1 MRMNAMSHD
10 ESDGGDKV
18 GSNARKPWTWREWL
32 LWGAVMVV
40 CALLAVALLL
50 PASRSSPQAARY
62 ARCRNNLQR
71 ITQAMLRY
79 GEIHGSLPP
88 PFTRGP
94 DGTPLHSWRTLILPY
109 LGEEKLFSAI
119 DLSKP
124 WDDPAN
130 ARARRSMPDVYACPS
145 SQAPAGRTTYMV
157 VVAPESCFPAEGQ
170 VALED
175 LAEAAPETLLVGDF
189 SWRYAVDWMAPQD
202 TDMESWL
209 GVGQEDVTNH
219 GGDFFSLGALDGR
232 TRGID
237 LESLDAERRR
247 AWITTT
253 DEDDRADQP

>member
-1 MRMNAMSHD
+1 MNAMSHD
-10 ESDGGDKV
+10 ESDDGDKV

-62 ARCRNNLQR
+62 ARCRNNIQR

-79 GEIHGSLPP
+79 GQIHGSLPP
-88 PFTRGP
+88 AFTRGP

-253 DEDDRADQP
+253 DEDDRAEQP

>member
-1 MRMNAMSHD
+1 MNAASHD
-10 ESDGGDKV
+10 ENDGVDKV
-18 GSNARKPWTWREWL
+18 GSSARKPWTWQDRL
-32 LWGAVMVV
+32 LWGAVMAV
-40 CALLAVALLL
+40 CALLAVGLLL
-50 PASRSSPQAARY
+50 PATRSSPQAARY

-94 DGTPLHSWRTLILPY
+94 DGTPLHSWRTVILPH
-109 LGEEKLFSAI
+109 LGEEKFFSAI

-130 ARARRSMPDVYACPS
+130 ARARRSMPEVYACPS
-145 SQAPAGRTTYMV
+145 SQASAGRTTYMV
-157 VVAPESCFPAEGQ
+157 VVAPESCFRADGP

-189 SWRYAVDWMAPQD
+189 SWRRAVDWMAPQD
-202 TDMESWL
+202 IDMESWL
-209 GVGQEDVTNH
+209 GVGKEDVTNH
-219 GGDFFSLGALDGR
+219 GGVFFSLGALDGR

>member
-1 MRMNAMSHD
+1 MGAMSHD
-10 ESDGGDKV
+10 EADSVASSD
-18 GSNARKPWTWREWL
+18 RKPWTWRDRL
-32 LWGAVMVV
+32 LWGAVVVV
-40 CALLAVALLL
+40 CALLAVGLAL
-50 PASRSSPQAARY
+50 PASRYAPQAARY

-79 GEIHGSLPP
+79 GQIHGSLPP

-130 ARARRSMPDVYACPS
+130 ARARRSMPEVYACPS

-157 VVAPESCFPAEGQ
+157 VVAPESCFPADGP
-170 VALED
+170 VTLED
-175 LAEAAPETLLVGDF
+175 LADAAPETLLVGDF
-189 SWRYAVDWMAPQD
+189 SWRGAVDWMAPQD

-209 GVGQEDVTNH
+209 GVGKEDVTNH
-219 GGDFFSLGALDGR
+219 GGVFFSLGALDGR

-253 DEDDRADQP
+253 DEDDRAEQP

>member
-1 MRMNAMSHD
+1 MNAMSHD